1 MSLVVLPLAALGA
14 GIISFTS
21 PCCLPLIPGYLSYM
35 SALPV
40 SQLERDRARSA
51 TLRAALLFVAG
62 FTLVF
67 TILGVSFAVVGS
79 LLTRNLPFIIRLA
92 GVGIVIMGLAM
103 TGLLRIPLLYRER
116 RVDLA
121 RIPRGPRAAFG
132 LGMAFAAGWVPCI
145 GPILATILTAAAATS
160 TVTWGALLLVIYSIG
175 LGLPFIVVAVGLNR
189 ARGSI
194 DWLRRNSRTIEI
206 VGGLLLV
213 VVGVLFISGAWRTFF
228 LPLQREFAQLGWP
241 PV

>member
-1 MSLVVLPLAALGA
+1 
-14 GIISFTS
+14 
-21 PCCLPLIPGYLSYM
+21 
-35 SALPV
+35 
-40 SQLERDRARSA
+40 
-51 TLRAALLFVAG
+51 
-62 FTLVF
+62 
-67 TILGVSFAVVGS
+67 
-79 LLTRNLPFIIRLA
+79 
-92 GVGIVIMGLAM
+92 
-103 TGLLRIPLLYRER
+103 
-116 RVDLA
+116 
-121 RIPRGPRAAFG
+121 
-132 LGMAFAAGWVPCI
+132 MAFAAGWVPCI

-160 TVTWGALLLVIYSIG
+160 TVAWGALLLVIYSIG